1 MIKLKE
7 TKDVVIYFVDSI
19 GNVEIKKDYKYN
31 EFVNY
36 TVTKIRESDTT
47 ITYRMPDDG
56 FCIIAKELR
65 LSIKEVVV
73 RYYILKTFL
82 NNNIYIDS
90 RRYLFKKSNHI
101 TINK

>member
-36 TVTKIRESDTT
+36 RVTKIRESNTT

-56 FCIIAKELR
+56 VCIIAKELR

-101 TINK
+101 TIDK